1 MEHVPVSTVHA
12 VLIADVIVNGVSIN
26 VGKLALALVRRHVVR
41 ANLLLLLRLVGEVE
55 TLVQRRV
62 ETSVLLNRRGWT
74 PLPVVLL
81 LLQALQLAQHV
92 PVLLKHVL
100 LGTLR
105 GQLGQHV
112 AREES
117 SLGLQ
122 CLLRS
127 RSSQA
132 DPRHERMEA
141 RWQLPRSM
149 VLGGRREGHAPSHRE
164 ERFLVRHCR
173 KRRYRSY
180 PLWRPARPEIQKL
193 KLITFRRKSI
203 SRRKVYTL
211 MFVVPFFGEE
221 WGRFI
226 IKYQFRSLA
235 AGRPDAQKADKN
247 RQDGSFSG
255 SICSIYFLVHII
267 TIIILIINIIIII
280 IFIIIIIIII
290 RQDGSFSGSIYFLV
304 HIKPHHLL
312 VLQSFINSSKSASV
326 MSLQLKIGVVI
337 NLLRVN

>member
-1 MEHVPVSTVHA
+1 M
-12 VLIADVIVNGVSIN
+12 
-26 VGKLALALVRRHVVR
+26 
-41 ANLLLLLRLVGEVE
+41 
-55 TLVQRRV
+55 
-62 ETSVLLNRRGWT
+62 
-74 PLPVVLL
+74 
-81 LLQALQLAQHV
+81 
-92 PVLLKHVL
+92 
-100 LGTLR
+100 
-105 GQLGQHV
+105 
-112 AREES
+112 
-117 SLGLQ
+117 Q

-141 RWQLPRSM
+141 WWQLPRSM
-149 VLGGRREGHAPSHRE
+149 VLGGRREGHASSHCE
-164 ERFLVRHCR
+164 ERFLVRHRR

-226 IKYQFRSLA
+226 IKYQFRTLA

-267 TIIILIINIIIII
+267 
-280 IFIIIIIIII
+280 IIIIIIII
-290 RQDGSFSGSIYFLV
+290 RQAGSFSGSTCLKYFLV

-326 MSLQLKIGVVI
+326 MSLQLKIVI
-337 NLLRVN
+337 NLLPVN

>member
-1 MEHVPVSTVHA
+1 M
-12 VLIADVIVNGVSIN
+12 
-26 VGKLALALVRRHVVR
+26 
-41 ANLLLLLRLVGEVE
+41 
-55 TLVQRRV
+55 
-62 ETSVLLNRRGWT
+62 
-74 PLPVVLL
+74 
-81 LLQALQLAQHV
+81 
-92 PVLLKHVL
+92 
-100 LGTLR
+100 
-105 GQLGQHV
+105 
-112 AREES
+112 
-117 SLGLQ
+117 Q

-141 RWQLPRSM
+141 GWQLPRSM
-149 VLGGRREGHAPSHRE
+149 VLGGRRERHASSHCE
-164 ERFLVRHCR
+164 ERFLVRHRR

-226 IKYQFRSLA
+226 IKYQFRTLA

-255 SICSIYFLVHII
+255 SICSIYFLVHV
-267 TIIILIINIIIII
+267 II

-290 RQDGSFSGSIYFLV
+290 IIRQAGSFSGSTCLIYFLA

-337 NLLRVN
+337 NLLRDN

>member
-1 MEHVPVSTVHA
+1 MTAIIQASWRRSKGKIAEERCGVEHVPVSTVHA

-26 VGKLALALVRRHVVR
+26 VGQLALALVRRHVVR

-62 ETSVLLNRRGWT
+62 ETSVLLNWRGWT

-92 PVLLKHVL
+92 PVLLQHVL

-141 RWQLPRSM
+141 WWQFPRSM
-149 VLGGRREGHAPSHRE
+149 VLGGRREGHAPSHCE

-226 IKYQFRSLA
+226 IKYQFRTLA

-255 SICSIYFLVHII
+255 SICL
-267 TIIILIINIIIII
+267 
-280 IFIIIIIIII
+280 
-290 RQDGSFSGSIYFLV
+290 IYFLV

>member
-1 MEHVPVSTVHA
+1 M
-12 VLIADVIVNGVSIN
+12 
-26 VGKLALALVRRHVVR
+26 
-41 ANLLLLLRLVGEVE
+41 
-55 TLVQRRV
+55 
-62 ETSVLLNRRGWT
+62 
-74 PLPVVLL
+74 
-81 LLQALQLAQHV
+81 
-92 PVLLKHVL
+92 
-100 LGTLR
+100 
-105 GQLGQHV
+105 
-112 AREES
+112 
-117 SLGLQ
+117 GLQ

-141 RWQLPRSM
+141 RWQFPRSM
-149 VLGGRREGHAPSHRE
+149 VLGGRREGHAPSHCE
-164 ERFLVRHCR
+164 ERFLVRHRR

-180 PLWRPARPEIQKL
+180 PLWRPARPAIQKL

-226 IKYQFRSLA
+226 IKYQFRTLA

-255 SICSIYFLVHII
+255 SICLIYFLVHII
-267 TIIILIINIIIII
+267 IIL
-280 IFIIIIIIII
+280 IIIII
-290 RQDGSFSGSIYFLV
+290 RQAGSFSGSTCLKYFLV

-326 MSLQLKIGVVI
+326 MSLQLKIVI
-337 NLLRVN
+337 NLLPVN

>member
-26 VGKLALALVRRHVVR
+26 VGQFALALVRRHVVR
-41 ANLLLLLRLVGEVE
+41 ANLLLLLRLVGKVE

-62 ETSVLLNRRGWT
+62 ETSVLLNWRGWT

-92 PVLLKHVL
+92 PVLLQHVL

-141 RWQLPRSM
+141 GWQLPRSM
-149 VLGGRREGHAPSHRE
+149 VLGGRRERHASSHCE
-164 ERFLVRHCR
+164 ERFLVRHRR

-226 IKYQFRSLA
+226 IKYQFRTLA

-255 SICSIYFLVHII
+255 SICL
-267 TIIILIINIIIII
+267 
-280 IFIIIIIIII
+280 
-290 RQDGSFSGSIYFLV
+290 IYFLV

-326 MSLQLKIGVVI
+326 MSLQLKIVI
-337 NLLRVN
+337 NLLPVN

>member
-1 MEHVPVSTVHA
+1 M
-12 VLIADVIVNGVSIN
+12 
-26 VGKLALALVRRHVVR
+26 
-41 ANLLLLLRLVGEVE
+41 
-55 TLVQRRV
+55 
-62 ETSVLLNRRGWT
+62 LLNRRGWT

-81 LLQALQLAQHV
+81 LLQALQLPQHV
-92 PVLLKHVL
+92 PVLLQHVL

-141 RWQLPRSM
+141 RWQFPRSM
-149 VLGGRREGHAPSHRE
+149 VLGGRRERHASGHCE
-164 ERFLVRHCR
+164 ERLLVRHRR

-203 SRRKVYTL
+203 SRGKVYTL

-226 IKYQFRSLA
+226 IKYQFRTLA

-267 TIIILIINIIIII
+267 IIIITI
-280 IFIIIIIIII
+280 ISII
-290 RQDGSFSGSIYFLV
+290 RQAGSFSGSTCLIYFLV

-312 VLQSFINSSKSASV
+312 VLQSFISSSKSASV